1 MLESWYATDST
12 DVALL
17 LAFTSFL
24 FWPFPFS
31 FSSLLL
37 FSNGSVVCLLDADTV
52 TYVRM
57 ELLYYS
63 FSWEMQRRMKE
74 RAGKKGLDLFLCNFS
89 CLSFILSV
97 SLSPHIFAY
106 NIHTLWVICLLLC
119 MLLYVSA
126 AGDNEFHFRSGR
138 ERRYIRII
146 QIFWW
151 CRTGWISRNK

>member
-1 MLESWYATDST
+1 MLLI
-12 DVALL
+12 LL
-17 LAFTSFL
+17 MLPCYLPFTSFL

-57 ELLYYS
+57 QLLYYS
-63 FSWEMQRRMKE
+63 FSWEMQRRIKE
-74 RAGKKGLDLFLCNFS
+74 QAGKKGLDLFLCNFS

-106 NIHTLWVICLLLC
+106 KIHTTLGDMPVV
-119 MLLYVSA
+119 MYA
-126 AGDNEFHFRSGR
+126 AILFGCWR
-138 ERRYIRII
+138 
-146 QIFWW
+146 Q
-151 CRTGWISRNK
+151 